1 MVTFLSGGTGTPKLL
16 DGAGA
21 AFSPEEIT
29 VVANTGDDVELGGLF
44 VSPDV
49 DTLLFQG
56 GGVLDRERWWGIRG
70 DTHRTHSALA
80 DIATA
85 ADLPEGPQYLE
96 PERQTA
102 GREIARWR
110 RFSGI
115 AEFMTIGD
123 RDRAVHLTRTSLLD
137 QGYTLSEVTDILAD
151 GFGMTID
158 LLPMSDDPVA
168 TLVHTEEGVMHF
180 QEYWVAHRGEPTV
193 TNVEFRGS
201 SDAEPAP
208 GVLEALEDVVVIGP
222 SNPVTSI
229 GPMLALPGV
238 AKALMETT
246 VVAVSP
252 FLGDEAFSG
261 PAGDLMEAVG
271 ATPDTAGLATA
282 YPFAD
287 AFVVDERDDTQFDRP
302 TARTDIRIDSRED
315 AARLVRAIDR
325 TLSAVADA

>member
-21 AFSPEEIT
+21 AFSPDEIT
-29 VVANTGDDVELGGLF
+29 VIANTGDDIELGGLF

-70 DTHRTHSALA
+70 DTHRTHSALS
-80 DIATA
+80 DIAA
-85 ADLPEGPQYLE
+85 AANLADGPQYLE
-96 PERQTA
+96 ASRQTE
-102 GREIARWR
+102 GRDIARWR

-137 QGYTLSEVTDILAD
+137 QGHTLSEATDVLAD
-151 GFGMTID
+151 GFGLTID
-158 LLPMSDDPVA
+158 VLPMSDDAVA
-168 TLVHTEEGVMHF
+168 SLIHTEDGLMHF
-180 QEYWVAHRGEPTV
+180 QEYWVAHRGEPTI

-201 SDAEPAP
+201 STAEPAP
-208 GVLEALEDVVVIGP
+208 GVLEALSDAVVIGP

-238 AKALMETT
+238 ARALMETP

-252 FLGDEAFSG
+252 FLGNEPFSG
-261 PAGDLMEAVG
+261 PASDLMEAVG
-271 ATPDTAGLATA
+271 ATPNTAGLATA

-287 AFVVDERDDTQFDRP
+287 AFVIDSDDPTEFDRP
-302 TARTDIRIDSRED
+302 TIQTDIRIDSPED
-315 AARLVRAIDR
+315 AGRVIQAIDEA
-325 TLSAVADA
+325 LSIVA

>member
-56 GGVLDRERWWGIRG
+56 GGVLDRETWWGIKG
-70 DTHRTHSALA
+70 DTHRTNSALL
-80 DIATA
+80 DIANA
-85 ADLPEGPQYLE
+85 ADLPDGPQYL
-96 PERQTA
+96 PESKQTA
-102 GREIARWR
+102 GREIANWR

-123 RDRAVHLTRTSLLD
+123 RDRAVHITRTSLLD
-137 QGYTLSEVTDILAD
+137 RGDTLSEATARLAD
-151 GFGMTID
+151 AFGLTID

-168 TLVHTEEGVMHF
+168 SLIHTDEGMMHF

-193 TNVEFRGS
+193 QNVEFRGS
-201 SDAEPAP
+201 SNADPAP
-208 GVLEALEDVVVIGP
+208 GVLDALSDTVVVGP

-229 GPMLALPGV
+229 GPMLSLPGV
-238 AKALMETT
+238 ADALAQTT

-252 FLGDEAFSG
+252 FLGDDAFSG
-261 PAGDLMEAVG
+261 PAGELMKAVD
-271 ATPDTAGLATA
+271 AEPSTDGLATA

-287 AFVVDERDDTQFDRP
+287 AYIIDNTDDAEFDRP
-302 TARTDIRIDSRED
+302 TIQTDIGIDSQED
-315 AARLVRAIDR
+315 AARVIRAIDEAI
-325 TLSAVADA
+325 TIVD